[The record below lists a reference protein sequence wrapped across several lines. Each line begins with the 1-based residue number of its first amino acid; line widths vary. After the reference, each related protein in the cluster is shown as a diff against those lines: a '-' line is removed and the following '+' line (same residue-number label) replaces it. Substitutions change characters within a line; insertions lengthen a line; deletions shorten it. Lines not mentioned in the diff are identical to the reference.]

1 VQTEAD
7 PSLLVHD
14 PDALREILLA
24 ARTIAV
30 IGLSASHTRPS
41 HGVASYLKAHGY
53 RIIPVNPHESEVLGE
68 RAYPTLREV
77 PPEVTIDLVDVFRR
91 PQEVMPHIEE
101 AIARAGV
108 RCVWLQDGVI
118 NWAAARRAHAAG
130 LKVVMDDCTLRRH
143 QQLVGQPVR

>member
-1 VQTEAD
+1 MVAPGRSTSALAPISRSRRSRRRANGD
-7 PSLLVHD
+7 STNLLC
-14 PDALREILLA
+14 LRRPASGSMPRCKLKPTRASWCTIPTRC
-24 ARTIAV
+24 ARSFWPRRPRRVLGGPGT
-30 IGLSASHTRPS
+30 HPRPS

-101 AIARAGV
+101 AIAR
-108 RCVWLQDGVI
+108 
-118 NWAAARRAHAAG
+118 
-130 LKVVMDDCTLRRH
+130 
-143 QQLVGQPVR
+143 